1 MRCLHVLGVACALDS
16 VSGFGLGGRLDVSHH
31 ARSSSRTQSTCTSMV
46 MPDATDISAG
56 AQLLLAY
63 SDEAT
68 AAAKSVSGMEQMI
81 GIAGVGTVGLF
92 GVLASAL
99 KLPEA
104 GKIEL
109 TEAEQ
114 DAVTA

>member
-1 MRCLHVLGVACALDS
+1 MLVLRAERQAR
-16 VSGFGLGGRLDVSHH
+16 GRRAHGPT
-31 ARSSSRTQSTCTSMV
+31 RSLPVPQRRQSTCTSMV

-114 DAVTA
+114 DVVTAGIFF

>member
-1 MRCLHVLGVACALDS
+1 MLSHV
-16 VSGFGLGGRLDVSHH
+16 
-31 ARSSSRTQSTCTSMV
+31 SSSSLLLS
-46 MPDATDISAG
+46 PSFLFPK
-56 AQLLLAY
+56 LLLAY

-104 GKIEL
+104 GKVCGFGCCREIYSGRLFLENYL
-109 TEAEQ
+109 WCCRRRCGRLFALPRYFSL
-114 DAVTA
+114 VLLC